1 MGTLAAVEAWAPGRR
16 AAERALEAGFAA
28 MADADRL
35 LHPTRAASELAALN
49 AAAVG
54 STVTVGAWTLALLR
68 LSRELCLLSAGLFE
82 PALPGQ
88 GSILHWLPVG
98 ARRLQIQRSAF
109 IDLGGIAK
117 GFAVDQA
124 VAAMRRAGA
133 SRGLVNAGGDLRVFG
148 RGSWPI
154 TMRGADQADR
164 QLQLVN
170 SALAVSDPQR
180 LQSPPEHRGYRP
192 PPAPLRGRSQRAVAI
207 RAPRAALA
215 DALTKTLMYATPASA
230 GALLARFRACE
241 IGTDND
247 SATVA
252 RDQTRLRWNS

>member
-16 AAERALEAGFAA
+16 EAERALEAGFAA
-28 MADADRL
+28 LADADRL
-35 LHPTRAASELAALN
+35 LHPTRAPSELATLN
-49 AAAVG
+49 ATAVG
-54 STVTVGAWTLALLR
+54 CTVTVGAWTSALLR

-124 VAAMRRAGA
+124 VVAMRRAGA

-154 TMRGADQADR
+154 TLRGEGQADR
-164 QLQLVN
+164 QLLLVN
-170 SALAVSDPQR
+170 SALAVSDPRR
-180 LQSPPEHRGYRP
+180 LQAPLEHRGYRL
-192 PPAPLRGRSQRAVAI
+192 PPAPLRRRRPRAVAVV
-207 RAPRAALA
+207 APRAALA
-215 DALTKTLMYATPASA
+215 DALTKALMYATPTGA

-241 IGTDND
+241 IGAVND
-247 SATVA
+247 SGTVA
-252 RDQTRLRWNS
+252 RDQTRLR